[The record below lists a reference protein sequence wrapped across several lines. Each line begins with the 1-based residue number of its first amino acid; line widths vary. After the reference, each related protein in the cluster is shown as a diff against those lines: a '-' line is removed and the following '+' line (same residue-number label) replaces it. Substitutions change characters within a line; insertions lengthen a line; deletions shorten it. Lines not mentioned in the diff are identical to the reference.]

1 VTATVTG
8 PTGQLA
14 AASAPT
20 GAGRRHRR
28 GARGELPLLRGLL
41 PLVAGLL
48 LWELL
53 QREPSAY
60 FPRPSL
66 WADAIAVLWQQDVLL
81 PAIVATLR
89 TFGLALVL
97 ATAIGTLV
105 GTLVGR
111 STLADKLL
119 GPLFEFC
126 RVLPPAAIVPLAVLF
141 AGYTENMKLTVVV
154 FAAIW
159 PVLLQVRSSARALEE
174 VRLEMGRSLRL
185 SRLQSARKILFPS
198 LLPAILLGV
207 RVAAPSVLIIVLLVE
222 IITQVPGLGGLIITA
237 QRNFLSAQVYGL
249 VAIAGVLG
257 LVVNVLVSLLEGVAL
272 RYMPR

>member
-1 VTATVTG
+1 MAIVTEQAGEVV
-8 PTGQLA
+8 P
-14 AASAPT
+14 APGAT
-20 GAGRRHRR
+20 GARRRR
-28 GARGELPLLRGLL
+28 RTGARGSLPPLRGLL
-41 PLVAGLL
+41 PLVIGLV

-53 QREPSAY
+53 QRQPSPY

-66 WADAIAVLWQQDVLL
+66 WWDAVVVLWDTDLLVPAVL
-81 PAIVATLR
+81 ATLR
-89 TFGLALVL
+89 TFAYALVL
-97 ATAIGTLV
+97 ATVVGTLI

-111 STLADKLL
+111 SRLADKLL

-159 PVLLQVRSSARALEE
+159 PVLLQVRSAARSMEE
-174 VRLEMGRSLRL
+174 VRLEMGRSLQL
-185 SRLQSARKILFPS
+185 SRLRSAQKILFPS

-249 VAIAGVLG
+249 VVIAGVLG
-257 LVVNVLVSLLEGVAL
+257 LLVNSLVSLLEGVAL